1 MPEPTY
7 VDDAAQSPTVVTL
20 RHVFT
25 ELRSIADDP
34 VPAVR
39 GPVRLALGD
48 IAQALNALGSDYLL
62 YSTELTP

>member
-1 MPEPTY
+1 MTENMH
-7 VDDAAQSPTVVTL
+7 DDGADGAQTIATL
-20 RHVFT
+20 LRVFA

-48 IAQALNALGSDYLL
+48 VAQALNALGSDYLL
-62 YSTELTP
+62 YSTELAL